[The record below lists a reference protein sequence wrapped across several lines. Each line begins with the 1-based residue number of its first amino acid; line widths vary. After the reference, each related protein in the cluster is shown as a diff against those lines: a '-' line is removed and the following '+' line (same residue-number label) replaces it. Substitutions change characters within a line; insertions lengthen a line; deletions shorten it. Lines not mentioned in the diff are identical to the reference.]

1 MSDTSYDEIIK
12 GGTVIDGTGTPGRLA
27 DIAIRDGKIVTI
39 GKVDG
44 DATIVTDATGR
55 MVMPGVVDVH
65 THYDAQLLWDPGAS
79 PSANHGVTT
88 IIAGNCGFTLAPLR
102 PTAAEAEYL
111 QEMMSRVEGMPL
123 PALRTIDWN
132 WETFEQ
138 YLNQFENRISVN
150 AGWMAG
156 HCAIRR
162 YVMGPESVGGE
173 ATPEQIEAMVAEL
186 RKAIEVG
193 ALGWSFT
200 TSGSHSDG
208 DGQPVPSRWASTEEM
223 LAMATEVGKHE
234 GTSLEGIVP
243 GCLDRFAD
251 DEIELLATL
260 SAAAKRVM
268 NWNVLTIDSREPD
281 RVGRQVEAFDRAK
294 EIGGRVVALTMPVL
308 VPMNMNFATF
318 CGIWLLPEWENTLRC
333 DIPERIARLQD
344 PATRATL
351 LTASKSE
358 EAGIYRRLA
367 DWEDYVIGDTFAP
380 ENAGL
385 SNRTVGEIAAERGT
399 EPFDTLLDI
408 VIADGLQTILWPA
421 PKDKDPESWRMRV
434 EAWNDERV
442 MIGGSDAGAHLD
454 RMCGATFPTRFLG
467 DMLNGRKLIPIERA
481 VQLITQTP
489 AQLFGLVDRGTLVEG
504 SNADIVVFD
513 PETIG
518 SENAHMVAD
527 LPGGCSRLTADS
539 YGIERVLVN
548 GQAVI
553 INGQF
558 TGATPGTVLKSGK
571 DTYTVLP

>member
-367 DWEDYVIGDTFAP
+367 DWEDYVVGDTFAP

-548 GQAVI
+548 GTAVI
-553 INGQF
+553 INGQA

>member
-123 PALRTIDWN
+123 PALKTIDWN

-223 LAMATEVGKHE
+223 LAMATEVGRHE

-318 CGIWLLPEWENTLRC
+318 CGIWLLPGWEDTLRC

-367 DWEDYVIGDTFAP
+367 DWEDYVVGDTFAP

-548 GQAVI
+548 GTAVI
-553 INGQF
+553 INGQA

>member
-12 GGTVIDGTGTPGRLA
+12 GGTVIDGTGTPGRVA

-39 GKVDG
+39 GEVEG

-55 MVMPGVVDVH
+55 MVMPGVIDVH

-88 IIAGNCGFTLAPLR
+88 IIAGNCGFALAPLR

-123 PALRTIDWN
+123 PALKTIDWN

-162 YVMGPESVGGE
+162 YVMGPESVGSA
-173 ATPEQIEAMVAEL
+173 ATPEQIDAMVAEL

-208 DGQPVPSRWASTEEM
+208 DGQPVPSRWASNEEM

-318 CGIWLLPEWENTLRC
+318 CGIWLLPGWEDTLRC

-385 SNRTVGEIAAERGT
+385 SNRTVGEVAAERGT
-399 EPFDTLLDI
+399 DPFDTLLDI

-548 GQAVI
+548 GTAVI
-553 INGQF
+553 IDGQA

>member
-1 MSDTSYDEIIK
+1 VSDTSYDEIIK

-223 LAMATEVGKHE
+223 LAMATEVGRHE

-318 CGIWLLPEWENTLRC
+318 CGIWLLPGWEDTLRC

-548 GQAVI
+548 GTAVI
-553 INGQF
+553 INGQA

>member
-12 GGTVIDGTGTPGRLA
+12 GGTVIDGTGTPGRVA

-39 GKVDG
+39 GEVEG

-55 MVMPGVVDVH
+55 MVMPGVIDVH

-123 PALRTIDWN
+123 PALKTIDWN

-162 YVMGPESVGGE
+162 YVMGPESVGSA
-173 ATPEQIEAMVAEL
+173 ATPEQIDAMVAEL

-208 DGQPVPSRWASTEEM
+208 DGQPVPSRWASNEEM

-318 CGIWLLPEWENTLRC
+318 CGIWLLPGWEDTLRC

-351 LTASKSE
+351 LTASKSD

-385 SNRTVGEIAAERGT
+385 SNRTVGEVAAERGT
-399 EPFDTLLDI
+399 DPFDTLLDI

-548 GQAVI
+548 GTAVI
-553 INGQF
+553 IDGQA

>member
-1 MSDTSYDEIIK
+1 VSDTSYDEIIK
-12 GGTVIDGTGTPGRLA
+12 GGTVIDGTGTPGRVA

-39 GKVDG
+39 GEVEG

-55 MVMPGVVDVH
+55 MVMPGVIDVH

-123 PALRTIDWN
+123 PALKTIDWN

-162 YVMGPESVGGE
+162 YVMGPESVGSA
-173 ATPEQIEAMVAEL
+173 ATPEQIDAMVAEL

-208 DGQPVPSRWASTEEM
+208 DGQPVPSRWASNEEM

-318 CGIWLLPEWENTLRC
+318 CGIWLLPGWEDTLRC

-385 SNRTVGEIAAERGT
+385 SNRTVGEVAAERGT
-399 EPFDTLLDI
+399 DPFDTLLDI

-548 GQAVI
+548 GTAVI
-553 INGQF
+553 IDGQA

>member
-123 PALRTIDWN
+123 PALRTINWN

-223 LAMATEVGKHE
+223 LAMATEVGRHE

-260 SAAAKRVM
+260 SASAKRVM

-318 CGIWLLPEWENTLRC
+318 CGIWLLPGWEDTLRC

-367 DWEDYVIGDTFAP
+367 DWEDYVVGDTFAP

-548 GQAVI
+548 GTAVI
-553 INGQF
+553 INGQA

>member
-55 MVMPGVVDVH
+55 MVMPDVVDVH

-123 PALRTIDWN
+123 PALRTINWN

-223 LAMATEVGKHE
+223 LAMATEVGRHE

-318 CGIWLLPEWENTLRC
+318 CGIWLLPGWEDTLRC

-367 DWEDYVIGDTFAP
+367 DWEDYVVGDTFAP

-548 GQAVI
+548 GTAVI
-553 INGQF
+553 INGQA

>member
-12 GGTVIDGTGTPGRLA
+12 GGTVIDGTGTPGRVA

-39 GKVDG
+39 GEVEG

-55 MVMPGVVDVH
+55 MVMPGVIDVH

-123 PALRTIDWN
+123 PALKTIDWN

-162 YVMGPESVGGE
+162 YVMGPESVGSA
-173 ATPEQIEAMVAEL
+173 ATPEQIDAMVAEL

-208 DGQPVPSRWASTEEM
+208 DGQPVPSRWASNEEM

-318 CGIWLLPEWENTLRC
+318 CGIWLLPGWEDTLRC

-385 SNRTVGEIAAERGT
+385 SNRTVGEVAAERGT
-399 EPFDTLLDI
+399 DPFDTLLDI

-489 AQLFGLVDRGTLVEG
+489 AQLFGLVDRGTLIEG

-548 GQAVI
+548 GTAVI
-553 INGQF
+553 IDGQA